1 MTEPNPILN
10 AILNA
15 ISTKLL
21 IFLSFILDRIEDRVN
36 VYKVDGRNAYI
47 DLQKS
52 IYAAGGRLDFY
63 NVNSD
68 GTKYRPKTTRV
79 AFGNQEGNS
88 GKDEQSKT

>member
-1 MTEPNPILN
+1 MNEPNPILN
-10 AILNA
+10 SILNS

-21 IFLSFILDRIEDRVN
+21 ILFVYILYRIEDRVN

-63 NVNSD
+63 KLD
-68 GTKYRPKTTRV
+68 LDPR
-79 AFGNQEGNS
+79 
-88 GKDEQSKT
+88 SKKR